1 MINFLFLRVWAS
13 LKFYSVFRSS
23 CIVSCG
29 CEVVGAFDGCEAV
42 DEAPDGGPKALNGPL
57 GGFAQERFELGEG
70 ILNRVEIG
78 RVRRE
83 IKQACTRRL
92 DQGSHSRSLVAR
104 QVVQDHDITRPQG
117 GDENLLNIGLE
128 RRAVDRAVE

>member
-1 MINFLFLRVWAS
+1 MGVRLRAS
-13 LKFYSVFRSS
+13 RGAMSNSSPQDVNGERGWLDAFRGWCLLSYSVFRSS

-29 CEVVGAFDGCEAV
+29 CEVVGAFDGCEDV

-70 ILNRVEIG
+70 ILNRVEIRAVG
-78 RVRRE
+78 RE
-83 IKQACTRRL
+83 IKQACPRRL

-104 QVVQDHDITRPQG
+104 
-117 GDENLLNIGLE
+117 
-128 RRAVDRAVE
+128 